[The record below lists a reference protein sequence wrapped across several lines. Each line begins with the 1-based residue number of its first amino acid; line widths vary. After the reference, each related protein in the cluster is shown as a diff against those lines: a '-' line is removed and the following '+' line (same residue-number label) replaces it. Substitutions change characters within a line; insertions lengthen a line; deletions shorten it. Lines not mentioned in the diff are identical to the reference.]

1 MSTNMSNKNPK
12 TINLLTHSGLF
23 HADDIFAT
31 ALLTLYFKNK
41 EPKTKIKY
49 KRSIDQKDI
58 DKADIVY
65 DIGRIYNP
73 KKFRFDHHQ
82 NDASLVRKNGIP
94 YAAFGLVFKHF
105 GTELISMISDNKNKK
120 FIQECF
126 EKIEE
131 KLVKHVD
138 AMDNG
143 CITYKKIFED
153 IDIATIDNYFQMC
166 KVNANFDDPKKLD
179 NKFFELVKFAQ
190 SILENVILYS
200 INIETEKDLAIKFYK
215 KSKDKRI
222 VICDRF
228 YNFNFNKF
236 EEPLVIVYPDLRGN
250 WSAKVVDKSNELYNA
265 RIYFPE
271 SWRGLNDEELEK
283 VTGIE
288 GSTFCHKS
296 GFLVVNKT
304 KEGILKMVYEAFRIL
319 RVK

>member
-1 MSTNMSNKNPK
+1 MKNKK

-41 EPKTKIKY
+41 EPKTKLKY

-73 KKFRFDHHQ
+73 KKLRFDHHQ
-82 NDASLVRKNGIP
+82 NDSGLVRKNGIP

-105 GTELISMISDNKNKK
+105 GLELISMISDIKNKK

-126 EKIEE
+126 DSVEKN
-131 KLVKHVD
+131 LVLHID

-143 CITYKKIFED
+143 VLTYKQIIDD
-153 IDIATIDNYFQMC
+153 IDVLTMDNYFRIARSALPD
-166 KVNANFDDPKKLD
+166 KGPKEMDK
-179 NKFFELVKFAQ
+179 KFFELAKFSE
-190 SILENVILYS
+190 SIIENIVLYA
-200 INIETEKDLAIKFYK
+200 IKMQKEKEVAIKFYK
-215 KSKDKRI
+215 KAKDKRVI
-222 VICDRF
+222 VCDV
-228 YNFNFNKF
+228 YCSFNFNKF

-250 WSAKVVDKSNELYNA
+250 WSAEVVEKGKKLYDA

-271 SWRGLNDEELEK
+271 SWRGLVDGSLEK
-283 VTGIE
+283 VTDIE

-296 GFLVVNKT
+296 GFLMVNKT
-304 KEGILKMVYEAFRIL
+304 REGALKMVYEAFKLLNI
-319 RVK
+319 K